1 MDKRV
6 RKIMFHLNSLGK
18 GGAERVVSLLA
29 NEFAKNNVEV
39 VIATEWYADEEYEV
53 DSKVKRIHAG
63 LSKEDETAS
72 RLAKQWIRIRN
83 LRKVLVEERPDVLI
97 SFCVKANYR
106 AMMASTGTGVPVIVS
121 VRNDP
126 KIDYVG
132 RANGVMNKLFLNRA
146 SGCVFQTQEAK
157 EFFDEVLQKK
167 SRIIC
172 NPVNEKYLR
181 AERIAPKKKIV
192 CVGRLVAQ
200 KNQMLLVN
208 AFEKIL
214 EKYSDYHL
222 YLYGDGSDDE
232 CKDELLKY
240 VGEKAITTLTSQIK
254 ENTDAKA
261 TVVTK
266 ESIEEVLKLKDH
278 VHFMGLSS
286 TLEKDMADAAM
297 FVLPSNYEGMPN
309 ALMEAMALGLP
320 VISTDCP
327 CGGSRYWI
335 THGTTGQ
342 LVPVKDVEAM
352 AKAMEFYIE
361 NPKEAENMGANA
373 RERLKE
379 ATLDKVFEQWSGY
392 ISEVLSKEKVCEK
405 QRLN

>member
-1 MDKRV
+1 MDKKV

-29 NEFAKNNVEV
+29 NEFVKNDVEV
-39 VIATEWYADEEYEV
+39 VIATEWHADEEYEV

-83 LRKVLVEERPDVLI
+83 LRKVLLEERPDVLI

-106 AMMASTGTGVPVIVS
+106 AMMASTGTKIPVIVS

-172 NPVNEKYLR
+172 NPVNEKYLK
-181 AERIAPKKKIV
+181 AEKKAPLKKIV

-214 EKYSDYHL
+214 EKYPDYHL

-232 CKDELLKY
+232 CKM
-240 VGEKAITTLTSQIK
+240 
-254 ENTDAKA
+254 N
-261 TVVTK
+261 
-266 ESIEEVLKLKDH
+266 
-278 VHFMGLSS
+278 
-286 TLEKDMADAAM
+286 
-297 FVLPSNYEGMPN
+297 
-309 ALMEAMALGLP
+309 
-320 VISTDCP
+320 
-327 CGGSRYWI
+327 
-335 THGTTGQ
+335 
-342 LVPVKDVEAM
+342 
-352 AKAMEFYIE
+352 FYS
-361 NPKEAENMGANA
+361 M
-373 RERLKE
+373 
-379 ATLDKVFEQWSGY
+379 
-392 ISEVLSKEKVCEK
+392 
-405 QRLN
+405 

>member
-1 MDKRV
+1 MGKTV
-6 RKIMFHLNSLGK
+6 GKVMFHINSLGK

-29 NEFAKNNVEV
+29 NEFVKDGVDV
-39 VIATEWYADEEYEV
+39 VIATEWYSEEEYDLE
-53 DSKVKRIHAG
+53 SKVRRVHAG
-63 LSKEDETAS
+63 LSKAQEDSS
-72 RLAKQWIRIRN
+72 RVAKQWFRIAN
-83 LRKVLVEERPDVLI
+83 LRKVLVDEKPDVLL

-106 AMMASTGTGVPVIVS
+106 AMMAVTGLRIPVIVS

-132 RANGVMNKLFLNRA
+132 KVNHLMNKLFLNRA
-146 SGCVFQTQEAK
+146 AGCVFQTQEAQ

-167 SRIIC
+167 SQIIC
-172 NPVNEKYLR
+172 NPVNEKYLKAKR
-181 AERIAPKKKIV
+181 EVPAKKIV

-214 EKYSDYHL
+214 EKYPDYHL

-232 CKDELLKY
+232 CKEELLKY
-240 VGEKAITTLTSQIK
+240 VENKAVSILEHPNVEASKKKIAAK
-254 ENTDAKA
+254 E
-261 TVVTK
+261 
-266 ESIEEVLKLKDH
+266 ELKLKDH
-278 VHFMGLSS
+278 IHFMGLSS

-309 ALMEAMALGLP
+309 ALMEAMALGVP

-335 THGTTGQ
+335 EPKVTGQ
-342 LVPVKDVEAM
+342 LVPVRDVDAM
-352 AKAMEFYIE
+352 AQAMEYYIL
-361 NPKEAENMGANA
+361 NPKQAEVMGVKA
-373 RERLKE
+373 RERLQE
-379 ATLDKVFEQWSGY
+379 ATVDKVFEQWKQY
-392 ISEVLSKEKVCEK
+392 IAKIIG
-405 QRLN
+405 

>member
-1 MDKRV
+1 MNRTIG
-6 RKIMFHLNSLGK
+6 KIMFHINSLGK

-29 NEFAKNNVEV
+29 NEFVKNGVEV
-39 VIATEWYADEEYEV
+39 VIATEWYSEEEYEV
-53 DSKVKRIHAG
+53 APQVKRIHAG
-63 LSKEDETAS
+63 LSNEQEKAS
-72 RLAKQWIRIRN
+72 RIAKQWFRYAN
-83 LRKVLVEERPDVLI
+83 FRKVLLQEKPDAVL

-106 AMMASTGTGVPVIVS
+106 AMMASMGTGIPVIVS

-126 KIDYVG
+126 RIDYVG
-132 RANGVMNKLFLNRA
+132 KTRSVMNKLFLNRA
-146 SGCVFQTQEAK
+146 AGCVFQTEEAK

-167 SRIIC
+167 SKIIC
-172 NPVNEKYLR
+172 NPVNEKYLS
-181 AERIAPKKKIV
+181 AERKAPKKKIV

-200 KNQMLLVN
+200 KNQMLLVK

-214 EKYSDYHL
+214 EKYPDYHL
-222 YLYGDGSDDE
+222 YLYGDGSNDE
-232 CKDELLKY
+232 CKAELIQYVEAALFLK
-240 VGEKAITTLTSQIK
+240 E
-254 ENTDAKA
+254 
-261 TVVTK
+261 
-266 ESIEEVLKLKDH
+266 H

-335 THGTTGQ
+335 ESKVTGQ
-342 LVPVKDVEAM
+342 LVPVKNVEAM
-352 AKAMEFYIE
+352 AAAMEYYIR
-361 NPKEAENMGANA
+361 NPKEAEKMGEMA

-379 ATLDKVFEQWSGY
+379 ATIDKVFEQWQKY
-392 ISEVLSKEKVCEK
+392 ILKVIG
-405 QRLN
+405 

>member
-1 MDKRV
+1 MAKAV
-6 RKIMFHLNSLGK
+6 KKVMFHLNSLGK

-29 NEFAKNNVEV
+29 NEFVENHV
-39 VIATEWYADEEYEV
+39 EAVIATEWFSEEEYEV
-53 DSKVKRIHAG
+53 KPQVKRIHAG
-63 LSKEDETAS
+63 LSGEEESAS
-72 RLAKQWIRIRN
+72 RVMKQWIRIRN
-83 LRKVLVEERPDVLI
+83 LRRVLLQEKPDVLL

-106 AMMASTGTGVPVIVS
+106 AMMATVGTGIPVIVS

-132 RANGVMNKLFLNRA
+132 KANSLMNKLFLNKA
-146 SGCVFQTQEAK
+146 AGCVFQTEEAK
-157 EFFDEVLQKK
+157 EFFDDILQKK
-167 SRIIC
+167 SVIIC
-172 NPVNEKYLR
+172 NPVNEKYLSAKR
-181 AERIAPKKKIV
+181 KKPGKKIV

-208 AFEKIL
+208 AFERIL
-214 EKYSDYHL
+214 EKYPDYGL

-240 VGEKAITTLTSQIK
+240 V
-254 ENTDAKA
+254 AK
-261 TVVTK
+261 K
-266 ESIEEVLKLKDH
+266 RLGDKIR
-278 VHFMGLSS
+278 FMGLSS
-286 TLEKDMADAAM
+286 TLETDMADASM

-335 THGTTGQ
+335 ETGVTGQ
-342 LVPVKDVEAM
+342 LVPVKNVEAM
-352 AKAMEFYIE
+352 ADAMEYYIR
-361 NPKEAENMGANA
+361 NPKEAEKMGETA

-379 ATLDKVFEQWSGY
+379 ATIDKVFEQWQKY
-392 ISEVLSKEKVCEK
+392 ILKVIH
-405 QRLN
+405 

>member
-1 MDKRV
+1 MDKKV

-29 NEFAKNNVEV
+29 NEFVKYGVEV
-39 VIATEWYADEEYEV
+39 VIATEWQAEEEYEV
-53 DSKVKRIHAG
+53 EKTVRRIHAG
-63 LSKEDETAS
+63 LLKEDETAS

-83 LRKVLVEERPDVLI
+83 LRKVLLKERPDVLI

-106 AMMASTGTGVPVIVS
+106 AMMASTGTGIPVIVS

-132 RANGVMNKLFLNRA
+132 RANGVMNKVFLNRA
-146 SGCVFQTQEAK
+146 AGCVFQTEEAK

-172 NPVNEKYLR
+172 NPVNEKYLKADR
-181 AERIAPKKKIV
+181 KTPMKKIV

-214 EKYSDYHL
+214 QTYPDYHL
-222 YLYGDGSDDE
+222 YLYGDGSDNE

-240 VGEKAITTLTSQIK
+240 VSGKLEKQ
-254 ENTDAKA
+254 
-261 TVVTK
+261 
-266 ESIEEVLKLKDH
+266 
-278 VHFMGLSS
+278 VHFMGLSN

-335 THGTTGQ
+335 SSGKTGQ
-342 LVPVKDVEAM
+342 LVPVKNAEAM
-352 AKAMEFYIE
+352 AEAIKYYIK
-361 NPKEAENMGANA
+361 NPKEAEKMGMNA

-379 ATLDKVFEQWSGY
+379 ATLDKVFEQWNRY
-392 ISEVLSKEKVCEK
+392 IFEVLEQK
-405 QRLN
+405 

>member
-1 MDKRV
+1 MKEKV
-6 RKIMFHLNSLGK
+6 NKILFHLNSLGK

-29 NEFAKNNVEV
+29 NEFAKNGVEV
-39 VIATEWYADEEYEV
+39 VIATEWYSKEEYEL
-53 DSKVKRIHAG
+53 DDKVKRIHVG
-63 LSKEDETAS
+63 LSERDESAS
-72 RLAKQWIRIRN
+72 RIAKQWIRIRN
-83 LRKVLVEERPDVLI
+83 LRKAIVKEQADVVL

-106 AMMASTGTGVPVIVS
+106 AMMATVATNIPVIVS

-132 RANGVMNKLFLNRA
+132 KVNGVMNKLFLNKA
-146 SGCVFQTQEAK
+146 AGCVFQTQEAK
-157 EFFDEVLQKK
+157 DFFDTVLQEK

-172 NPVNEKYLR
+172 NPVNEKYLQAQR
-181 AERIAPKKKIV
+181 KEPKKKIV

-208 AFEKIL
+208 AFERIL
-214 EKYSDYHL
+214 EKYDDYDL

-232 CKDELLKY
+232 CKEELLTY
-240 VGEKAITTLTSQIK
+240 VNANRLLRNHI
-254 ENTDAKA
+254 
-261 TVVTK
+261 
-266 ESIEEVLKLKDH
+266 
-278 VHFMGLSS
+278 HFMGLSS

-335 THGTTGQ
+335 EPGITGQ
-342 LVPVKDVEAM
+342 LVPVKNVKSM
-352 AKAMEFYIE
+352 AQAMEYYIL
-361 NPKEAENMGANA
+361 NPRDAESMGEKA
-373 RERLKE
+373 RRRLQE
-379 ATLDKVFEQWSGY
+379 ATLDKVYEQWQQY
-392 ISEVLSKEKVCEK
+392 ILERV
-405 QRLN
+405 

>member
-1 MDKRV
+1 MERKIK
-6 RKIMFHLNSLGK
+6 KIMFHLNSLGK

-29 NEFAKNNVEV
+29 NEFVENEVEV
-39 VIATEWYADEEYEV
+39 VIATEWNSEDEYV
-53 DSKVKRIHAG
+53 LKSQVKRVHAG
-63 LSKEDETAS
+63 LSEKDEKAS

-83 LRKVLVEERPDVLI
+83 LRSVLLQEKPDVLI

-106 AMMASTGTGVPVIVS
+106 AMMASTGTDIPVIVS

-132 RANGVMNKLFLNRA
+132 KANSFMNKMFLNKA
-146 SGCVFQTQEAK
+146 AGCVFQTQEAK
-157 EFFDEVLQKK
+157 EFFDQVLQDK
-167 SRIIC
+167 SVIIC
-172 NPVNEKYLR
+172 NPINEKYLQ
-181 AERIAPKKKIV
+181 AERKKPEKKIV

-208 AFEKIL
+208 AFEKVL
-214 EKYSDYHL
+214 EKYEDYDL

-232 CKDELLKY
+232 CKEELLQY
-240 VGEKAITTLTSQIK
+240 VNADRL
-254 ENTDAKA
+254 
-261 TVVTK
+261 
-266 ESIEEVLKLKDH
+266 LKNH
-278 VHFMGLSS
+278 IHFMGLSS

-335 THGTTGQ
+335 TPGITGQ
-342 LVPVKDVEAM
+342 LVPVKNVKSM
-352 AKAMEFYIE
+352 VQAMEYYIR
-361 NPKEAENMGANA
+361 NPEEAEIMGAAA

-379 ATLDKVFEQWSGY
+379 ATLDKVYEQWTRY
-392 ISEVLSKEKVCEK
+392 IDAVVE
-405 QRLN
+405 RR

>member
-1 MDKRV
+1 MN
-6 RKIMFHLNSLGK
+6 KIMFHLNSLGK

-29 NEFAKNNVEV
+29 NEFAKNGIDVI
-39 VIATEWYADEEYEV
+39 IATEWYSEEEYEL
-53 DSKVKRIHAG
+53 DSRVRRIHAG
-63 LSKEDETAS
+63 LSDKEEGAS
-72 RLAKQWIRIRN
+72 RYAKQWFRIRN
-83 LRKVLVEERPDVLI
+83 LRRVVMREKPDVLL

-106 AMMASTGTGVPVIVS
+106 AMMATVGTAIPVIVS

-132 RANGVMNKLFLNRA
+132 KVNGLMNKLFLNKA
-146 SGCVFQTQEAK
+146 AGCVFQTEEAK

-172 NPVNEKYLR
+172 NPVNEKYLQ
-181 AERIAPKKKIV
+181 AERLQPKNKIV

-214 EKYSDYHL
+214 EKYEDYHL

-232 CKDELLKY
+232 CKEELLQY
-240 VGEKAITTLTSQIK
+240 VGSNDFLK
-254 ENTDAKA
+254 EH
-261 TVVTK
+261 
-266 ESIEEVLKLKDH
+266 I
-278 VHFMGLSS
+278 HFMGLSS
-286 TLEKDMADAAM
+286 TLEQDMADAAM

-335 THGTTGQ
+335 QHGRTGQ
-342 LVPVKDVEAM
+342 LVPVRDVDAMVEAI
-352 AKAMEFYIE
+352 EFYIQ
-361 NPKEAENMGANA
+361 NPEEAENMGTQA
-373 RERLKE
+373 RKSLQE
-379 ATLDKVFEQWSGY
+379 ATLDKIYEQWKQY
-392 ISEVLSKEKVCEK
+392 ILSVLRK
-405 QRLN
+405 

>member
-1 MDKRV
+1 MAKSIQ
-6 RKIMFHLNSLGK
+6 KIMFHLNSLGK

-29 NEFAKNNVEV
+29 NEFVKNDVEV
-39 VIATEWYADEEYEV
+39 VVATEWYSEEEYELDLRV
-53 DSKVKRIHAG
+53 NRIHAG
-63 LSKEDETAS
+63 LSEKEEKAS
-72 RLAKQWIRIRN
+72 RIAKQWYRIRN
-83 LRKVLVEERPDVLI
+83 LRRILLQENPDVLI

-106 AMMASTGTGVPVIVS
+106 AMMASTGTGIPVIVS

-132 RANGVMNKLFLNRA
+132 KVNGLMNKLFMNRA
-146 SGCVFQTQEAK
+146 NGCVFQTEEAK
-157 EFFDEVLQKK
+157 EFFDSVLQDK
-167 SRIIC
+167 SVIIC
-172 NPVNEKYLR
+172 NPVNEKYLQ
-181 AERIAPKKKIV
+181 AERKASEKKIV

-214 EKYSDYHL
+214 EKYPAYDL

-232 CKDELLKY
+232 CKEELLQY
-240 VGEKAITTLTSQIK
+240 VRSSRLLRNHI
-254 ENTDAKA
+254 
-261 TVVTK
+261 
-266 ESIEEVLKLKDH
+266 
-278 VHFMGLSS
+278 HFMGLSS
-286 TLEKDMADAAM
+286 TLEKDLADAAM

-335 THGTTGQ
+335 QPGITGQ
-342 LVPVKDVEAM
+342 LVPVKNVNSM
-352 AKAMEFYIE
+352 AQAIEYYIR
-361 NPKEAENMGANA
+361 NPEEAEDMGAKA

-379 ATLDKVFEQWSGY
+379 ATIDKVFEQWRQY
-392 ISEVLSKEKVCEK
+392 INHILS
-405 QRLN
+405 

>member
-1 MDKRV
+1 MDSKI
-6 RKIMFHLNSLGK
+6 RKIMFHINSLGK

-29 NEFAKNNVEV
+29 NEFVKNNVEV
-39 VIATEWYADEEYEV
+39 VIATEWQADEEYEV

-63 LSKEDETAS
+63 LSEKDETAS

-83 LRKVLVEERPDVLI
+83 LRKVLQKERPDVLI

-106 AMMASTGTGVPVIVS
+106 AMMASTGTKIPVIVS

-132 RANGVMNKLFLNRA
+132 KSNGIMNKLFLNRA

-172 NPVNEKYLR
+172 NPVNEKYLKADR
-181 AERIAPKKKIV
+181 KTPKKKIV

-200 KNQMLLVN
+200 KNQMLLVK

-214 EKYSDYHL
+214 ERYSDYHL

-240 VGEKAITTLTSQIK
+240 VGKKTIAVLEHKHKDRDTEK
-254 ENTDAKA
+254 ENVAG
-261 TVVTK
+261 
-266 ESIEEVLKLKDH
+266 EVRKLKEH
-278 VHFMGLSS
+278 IHFMGLSS

-335 THGTTGQ
+335 TLGTTGQ
-342 LVPVKDVEAM
+342 LVPVKDSEAM
-352 AKAMEFYIE
+352 AKAMRFYIE
-361 NPKEAENMGANA
+361 NPTEAEKMGRNA
-373 RERLKE
+373 RERLEE
-379 ATLDKVFEQWSGY
+379 ATLDKVFEQWNGY
-392 ISEVLSKEKVCEK
+392 ISEVLNWK
-405 QRLN
+405 

>member
-1 MDKRV
+1 MDKKI

-29 NEFAKNNVEV
+29 NEFVKNGVEV
-39 VIATEWYADEEYEV
+39 IVATEWYSEEEYDLEP
-53 DSKVKRIHAG
+53 KVRRIHAG
-63 LSKEDETAS
+63 LSEKEESAF
-72 RLAKQWIRIRN
+72 RIAKQWIRIRN
-83 LRKVLVEERPDVLI
+83 LRRVLLNERPDVLI

-106 AMMASTGTGVPVIVS
+106 AMMASVGSGIPVIVS

-132 RANGVMNKLFLNRA
+132 KVNGIMNKLFLNRA
-146 SGCVFQTQEAK
+146 AGCVFQTGEAQ

-167 SRIIC
+167 SIIIC
-172 NPVNEKYLR
+172 NPVNEKYLKAKR
-181 AERIAPKKKIV
+181 ELSQKKIV

-214 EKYSDYHL
+214 ETYPDYHL

-232 CKDELLKY
+232 CKGELMEY
-240 VGEKAITTLTSQIK
+240 VGTKAVNIQSENSQ
-254 ENTDAKA
+254 TP
-261 TVVTK
+261 V
-266 ESIEEVLKLKDH
+266 KLKERI
-278 VHFMGLSS
+278 HFMGLSS

-335 THGTTGQ
+335 EPKVTGQ
-342 LVPVKDVEAM
+342 LTPVKDADAMAEAM
-352 AKAMEFYIE
+352 EYYILNPDKAEE
-361 NPKEAENMGANA
+361 MGANA
-373 RERLKE
+373 RKRLHE
-379 ATLDKVFEQWSGY
+379 ATVDKIFEQWKSY
-392 ISEVLSKEKVCEK
+392 INNT
-405 QRLN
+405 LNL

>member
-1 MDKRV
+1 MGRKV
-6 RKIMFHLNSLGK
+6 RKIMFHLNSMGK

-29 NEFAKNNVEV
+29 NEFVKNGTEV
-39 VIATEWYADEEYEV
+39 VVATEWYSEEEYDLEPQ
-53 DSKVKRIHAG
+53 VKRIHAG
-63 LSKEDETAS
+63 LSETDEKAS
-72 RLAKQWIRIRN
+72 RIAKQWIRIRN
-83 LRKVLVEERPDVLI
+83 LRTVLLQENPDVLI

-106 AMMASTGTGVPVIVS
+106 AMMASAGTGIPVIVS

-132 RANGVMNKLFLNRA
+132 KVNNLMNKLFLNRA
-146 SGCVFQTQEAK
+146 AGCVFQTEEAQ

-167 SRIIC
+167 SVIIC
-172 NPVNEKYLR
+172 NPINEKYLET
-181 AERIAPKKKIV
+181 ARIKTAKKIV

-208 AFEKIL
+208 SFEKIL
-214 EKYSDYHL
+214 EKYPDYHL

-232 CKDELLKY
+232 CKEELLQY
-240 VGEKAITTLTSQIK
+240 VAAG
-254 ENTDAKA
+254 N
-261 TVVTK
+261 
-266 ESIEEVLKLKDH
+266 LKDKI
-278 VHFMGLSS
+278 HFMGLSS
-286 TLEKDMADAAM
+286 TLEIDMADAAM

-335 THGTTGQ
+335 EPGVTGQ
-342 LVPVKDVEAM
+342 LVPVKDVDAM
-352 AKAMEFYIE
+352 AKAIEYYIQ
-361 NPKEAENMGANA
+361 NPQKADEMGAKA

-379 ATLDKVFEQWSGY
+379 ATMDKVFEQWKNY
-392 ISEVLSKEKVCEK
+392 IIKT
-405 QRLN
+405 LN

>member
-1 MDKRV
+1 MRNVTWKENRMDRKV

-29 NEFAKNNVEV
+29 NEFVKSGVEV
-39 VIATEWYADEEYEV
+39 VIATEWYSEEEYDLEPQ
-53 DSKVKRIHAG
+53 VKRIHAG
-63 LSKEDETAS
+63 LSEAEENSS
-72 RLAKQWIRIRN
+72 RIAKQWFRIKN
-83 LRKVLVEERPDVLI
+83 LRKVLLQEKPDVLI

-106 AMMASTGTGVPVIVS
+106 AMMASTGTGIPVIVS

-132 RANGVMNKLFLNRA
+132 KANCLMNKLFLNRA
-146 SGCVFQTQEAK
+146 VGCVFQTREAQQ
-157 EFFDEVLQKK
+157 FFDEVLQKK
-167 SRIIC
+167 SIIIC
-172 NPVNEKYLR
+172 NPVNEKYLK
-181 AERIAPKKKIV
+181 AERKPAAKKIV

-214 EKYSDYHL
+214 EKYPEYHL

-232 CKDELLKY
+232 CKDELIRYVAANELK
-240 VGEKAITTLTSQIK
+240 GNI
-254 ENTDAKA
+254 
-261 TVVTK
+261 
-266 ESIEEVLKLKDH
+266 
-278 VHFMGLSS
+278 HFMGLSS
-286 TLEKDMADAAM
+286 TLESDMADAAM

-335 THGTTGQ
+335 EPGVTGQ
-342 LVPVKDVEAM
+342 LVPVKDVDTM
-352 AKAMEFYIE
+352 AKAIQFYIQ
-361 NPKEAENMGANA
+361 NPEKADEMGTNA
-373 RERLKE
+373 RERLQE
-379 ATLDKVFEQWSGY
+379 ATIDKVFEQWKNYIVKTLNSG
-392 ISEVLSKEKVCEK
+392 
-405 QRLN
+405 R

>member
-1 MDKRV
+1 MDRKV

-29 NEFAKNNVEV
+29 NEFVKNGVEV
-39 VIATEWYADEEYEV
+39 VIATEWYSEEEYDLEPQ
-53 DSKVKRIHAG
+53 VKRIHAG
-63 LSKEDETAS
+63 LSETEENAS
-72 RLAKQWIRIRN
+72 RIAKQWSRVKN
-83 LRKVLVEERPDVLI
+83 LRKVLLQEKPDVLI

-106 AMMASTGTGVPVIVS
+106 AMMASAGTGIPVIVS

-132 RANGVMNKLFLNRA
+132 KANSLMNKLFLNRA
-146 SGCVFQTQEAK
+146 AGCVFQTGEAR

-167 SRIIC
+167 SIIIC
-172 NPVNEKYLR
+172 NPVNEKYLK
-181 AERIAPKKKIV
+181 AERKTAVKKIV

-214 EKYSDYHL
+214 EKYPEYHL

-232 CKDELLKY
+232 CKDELIQY
-240 VGEKAITTLTSQIK
+240 VEYKEIRISKSQSEDTEMDK
-254 ENTDAKA
+254 SNA
-261 TVVTK
+261 
-266 ESIEEVLKLKDH
+266 SIGAVLKLKDH
-278 VHFMGLSS
+278 IHFMGLSS
-286 TLEKDMADAAM
+286 TLEVDMADASM

-320 VISTDCP
+320 VISTNCP

-335 THGTTGQ
+335 EPGVTGQ
-342 LVPVKDVEAM
+342 LVPVKDIDTM
-352 AKAMEFYIE
+352 AKAIEFYIQ
-361 NPKEAENMGANA
+361 NPEKADEMGTNA
-373 RERLKE
+373 RERLHE
-379 ATLDKVFEQWSGY
+379 ATMDKVFEQWKNYIVKTLNSG
-392 ISEVLSKEKVCEK
+392 
-405 QRLN
+405 R